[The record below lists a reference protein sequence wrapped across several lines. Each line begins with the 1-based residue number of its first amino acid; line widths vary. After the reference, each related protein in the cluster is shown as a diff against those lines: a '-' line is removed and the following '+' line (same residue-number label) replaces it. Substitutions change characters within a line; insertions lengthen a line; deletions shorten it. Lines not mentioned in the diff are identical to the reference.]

1 MAMLPI
7 QSSDSAM
14 LDYEFWM
21 NDLEWITNNQRLHDR
36 VKEEVDDAI
45 ICSLHQYLT
54 PEDQPVYLWRTWT
67 RHHHS
72 RWHVWSSTAHAD
84 KLRMQRDYSS
94 WRLRFMNPD
103 GLSYPRA
110 VDEHK
115 EIIKQLDQAEL
126 RLADLMRILE
136 TNIKALNEHHLTS
149 AEHQMTSVWDALF
162 NKIKD
167 ACLRKYKLIELV
179 GQIGMKRIKE
189 CINEQEERDKHE
201 EAVMMTCHGK
211 RKRSEL
217 M

>member
-94 WRLRFMNPD
+94 WRLRFMNPE

-115 EIIKQLDQAEL
+115 EIIKQLDQAEV

-149 AEHQMTSVWDALF
+149 AEHQMTSV
-162 NKIKD
+162 
-167 ACLRKYKLIELV
+167 
-179 GQIGMKRIKE
+179 
-189 CINEQEERDKHE
+189 
-201 EAVMMTCHGK
+201 
-211 RKRSEL
+211 
-217 M
+217 